1 MLLYYCLKCRKN
13 TESENP
19 KVTRTK
25 NGRIMLLLNCAVCD
39 SEKSK
44 FIKQQ
49 EASWLLS
56 NLGIKTSLS
65 KIPLV
70 GPPLFICI
78 KKVNTMHKMN
88 QVVNKILL
96 ADDKF
101 MPDQN
106 DLTYGDSKD
115 LGRRTASDRILR
127 DKAFNIAKNPKYG
140 GYQRGLAS
148 MGYKFFDQKNFW

>member
-39 SEKSK
+39 SKKSK

-127 DKAFNIAKNPKYG
+127 DKAFNIAKNPKHG
-140 GYQRGLAS
+140 EYQRGLAS
-148 MGYKFFDQKNFW
+148 MVYKFFDKKNFW